1 MDDVRMAGDAALE
14 AVATVVGRWPRVTT
28 HPHPYDGVEF
38 RVGRRGIGHLHGL
51 EGRECVADL
60 PFPVDEHD
68 ALIAA
73 GRAREH
79 RAVPGTGWVS
89 APVRTTADVARVI
102 ALFAMTYD
110 RAMRAHGPIETAV
123 A

>member
-1 MDDVRMAGDAALE
+1 MDDARMPGDAALR
-14 AVATVVGRWPRVTT
+14 AVAGVVGRWPRVTS
-28 HPHPYDGVEF
+28 HPHPYGGVEF
-38 RVGRRGIGHLHGL
+38 RVGRRGIGHLHAL

-60 PFPVDEHD
+60 PFPIPEHD

-89 APVRTTADVARVI
+89 APVGTAGDVAGVVS
-102 ALFAMTYD
+102 LFALTYD
-110 RAMRAHGPIETAV
+110 RAMDAHGPIAS
-123 A
+123 AGA